1 MGLVSVTLIQVKTHA
16 YVMEA
21 YQQVK
26 AKLCLYLWYEWI
38 ENYPLSIKT
47 QCHNTLNSDRPSST
61 SICAWIKVFKR
72 CTMKRFSRFSPP
84 WEKYSKQPTRCF
96 PQQTPTNQPGR
107 SILIQTVISPQSRW
121 SPLTWSSR
129 SPVAEEA
136 MLKKCWAQVSLI
148 QEPRSEHAN
157 PHTDCQTEA
166 IETQKRRWHLRLHSL
181 TVWRTSAFMGP
192 EAAPRKG
199 GETSVCPGGNSRWS
213 RISDWR
219 LERLRVTPEESQHK
233 VAAFPSVWNTL
244 CVIKHSTNSR
254 YFQFMQLCRWIS
266 LSQL

>member
-61 SICAWIKVFKR
+61 SIFAWIKVFKGVQWR
-72 CTMKRFSRFSPP
+72 DFLVFHLHGKNTANSQHDVFLNRL
-84 WEKYSKQPTRCF
+84 
-96 PQQTPTNQPGR
+96 QQINPADQSWYKLLFHRRAGR
-107 SILIQTVISPQSRW
+107 

-157 PHTDCQTEA
+157 PHTDCQTEE

-244 CVIKHSTNSR
+244 CVIKPSTNSR